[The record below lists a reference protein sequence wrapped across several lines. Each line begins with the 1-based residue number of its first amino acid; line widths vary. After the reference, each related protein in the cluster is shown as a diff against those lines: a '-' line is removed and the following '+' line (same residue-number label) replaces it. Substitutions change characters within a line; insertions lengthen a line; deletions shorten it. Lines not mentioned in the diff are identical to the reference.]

1 VKVRCDLC
9 GTVLAV
15 SGEPTPGPAP
25 RIHCKCGNVM
35 ERPTPAPTPPPDRP
49 PLASA
54 PRVESLAP
62 LMPPVEWDRPWDPA
76 GPRPPDLVPAPSA
89 ADGGGTSAVDRA
101 EVAAAVYLRAEEV
114 GGLLTPLETLGPRP
128 PPPAPAP
135 LPAPLP
141 ASAARRPR
149 ARSPAPVPAGPALG
163 RLQLAHVTPGA
174 GVAVQA
180 GVAGVAALPPA
191 ALAAALP
198 PRAEDEDEDAVV
210 ALALDPLRA
219 AARRRRLLLAAAVAL
234 ALAAIAAIAVAL
246 RAR

>member
-1 VKVRCDLC
+1 
-9 GTVLAV
+9 
-15 SGEPTPGPAP
+15 
-25 RIHCKCGNVM
+25 M
-35 ERPTPAPTPPPDRP
+35 ERPTPAPTPPPERP

-54 PRVESLAP
+54 PRVECLAP
-62 LMPPVEWDRPWDPA
+62 LMPSVEWDRPWDPA

-89 ADGGGTSAVDRA
+89 ADGGGTTAVDRA

-114 GGLLTPLETLGPRP
+114 GGLLTPLETLGPRAPRP
-128 PPPAPAP
+128 PPAP

-149 ARSPAPVPAGPALG
+149 SRTPAPAGPALG

-180 GVAGVAALPPA
+180 AVARAAAPPPA
-191 ALAAALP
+191 SLAAALP
-198 PRAEDEDEDAVV
+198 PRADDEDAVV

-219 AARRRRLLLAAAVAL
+219 AARRRRLLLAAALAL
-234 ALAAIAAIAVAL
+234 ALAVAAAIAVAL
-246 RAR
+246 RVR